1 MGEEPLDILCMGE
14 ALVEFVRMSG
24 GDTWQGGFGGD
35 TSNCAVAAARQGA
48 RVGYLTALGND
59 RFGDILI
66 ELWRTEGIDVSGVR
80 RDPAAPTGIYFIEP
94 APEGR
99 DFTYYRAGSAA
110 SRLAPEHLPE
120 PLIRRARIF
129 QTSAIT
135 QAISDSA
142 CDAVF
147 RAFALA
153 RAHGARVA
161 YDTNLR
167 LNLWSLERA
176 RSIIHETMR
185 HADILLPSLDEAQVL
200 TGLDRPEAILDRYL
214 EYGPELLALTC
225 GAHGAWIAARGLTIV
240 TGVPGS
246 GRGRIE
252 HIPTPRLAAVDT
264 SGAGDTFAGSLL
276 ARLAAGDGEFE
287 AARYA
292 VTAAALSTTGYGAV
306 GPIPDRARTMTALG

>member
-1 MGEEPLDILCMGE
+1 MGERSLDILCMGE
-14 ALVEFVRMSG
+14 ALVEFVRISG

-35 TSNCAVAAARQGA
+35 TSNCAIAAVRQGA

-59 RFGDILI
+59 RFGDILL
-66 ELWRTEGIDVSGVR
+66 ELWRSEGIDVSGVR
-80 RDPAAPTGIYFIEP
+80 RDPSAPTGVYFIEP

-135 QAISDSA
+135 QAISESA

-147 RAFALA
+147 RAVALA

-161 YDTNLR
+161 YDANLR

-176 RSIIHETMR
+176 RAIIHETMR
-185 HADILLPSLDEAQVL
+185 HADILLPSLEEAQSL

-214 EYGPELLALTC
+214 KYEPELLALTC
-225 GAHGAWIAARGLTIV
+225 GADGAWIAARG
-240 TGVPGS
+240 
-246 GRGRIE
+246 RIE
-252 HIPTPRLAAVDT
+252 HIPAPRLATVDT

-306 GPIPDRARTMTALG
+306 GPIPDRVRTMTALG